1 MNYNNRYITILY
13 LTKWNIINQSYKWFN
28 KNLSNYIVSSNIQ
41 KNNINEKLLL
51 FNWYKLLA
59 SLSII
64 RILLFVV

>member
-28 KNLSNYIVSSNIQ
+28 KNLSNYIVSLNIQ